1 MDLVAGEDEAGRGG
15 CAGPAHVD
23 GPGHLLDPR
32 TNTWTM
38 MPAGP
43 VDSLRPSAVW
53 TGGAVLAFHTTTEMS
68 GPNGVRQPGEA
79 AVWDPATNAWTSLP
93 SAPSADSEVVAVWA
107 NNQLLMWDA
116 RTGGLR
122 FGP

>member
-1 MDLVAGEDEAGRGG
+1 
-15 CAGPAHVD
+15 
-23 GPGHLLDPR
+23 
-32 TNTWTM
+32 
-38 MPAGP
+38 
-43 VDSLRPSAVW
+43 
-53 TGGAVLAFHTTTEMS
+53 TTEVS